1 MDEFEIRIQFT
12 VRLLPIPVTLQA
24 EVPTA
29 VPQSFAR
36 TYLTAQ
42 ELILSTT
49 KKINQ
54 CVQLICVNRRL
65 SLICNEGKPRRFAS
79 SLTEGIQV
87 IDLPFKLNDASVMFV
102 YTKPAVILPAEVQ
115 TVYFD
120 HDFELHFCS
129 ELVSPLSD
137 VGESQSIVYS
147 C

>member
-1 MDEFEIRIQFT
+1 M
-12 VRLLPIPVTLQA
+12 
-24 EVPTA
+24 
-29 VPQSFAR
+29 
-36 TYLTAQ
+36 
-42 ELILSTT
+42 
-49 KKINQ
+49 
-54 CVQLICVNRRL
+54 
-65 SLICNEGKPRRFAS
+65 
-79 SLTEGIQV
+79 

-115 TVYFD
+115 TVYD